1 MFRFALRFSLMP
13 IELITAESW
22 WVLLLCPL
30 AGLIYAFL
38 LYRKEHTLALSRTWV
53 FVIAFFRF
61 LTVTLLCFLLSG
73 AYIKSLS
80 RSVEKPIIVFA
91 QDNSSSIKLAHDSLF
106 LANYTKNV
114 EQALSILGEKFD
126 VKKFTF
132 GQKVAEQN
140 QFDFTEQESDFSG
153 LFDELNVRFSNTNTG
168 ALIVSSD
175 GLYNRGNNPLYAS
188 KQSPYPIYT
197 IALGDMVQKKDLL
210 ISSVTYN
217 RQVSAGNRIMMEVY
231 LEGRDAAGAQTEFK
245 VEDETGVI
253 FSRPLLI
260 TGKQFSTKIPVS
272 FIPSGK
278 GIKKYRLTMG
288 VIEGEL
294 TYGNN
299 SRDIYIEVTDRK
311 TKILLLATAPHPD
324 ITAIKQC
331 LEFNPDYELTF
342 SPIRDFSQSL
352 RSYNL
357 IIFHQSPANQQE
369 LSIAQQAIKEKI
381 PCWFICGLQTSPLLF
396 NQLETGISIQ
406 DYRTA
411 MSEMLPVLNS
421 AFSAFTLNAD
431 LASTLNTYP
440 PLTGNFGT
448 YRTTSPLQI
457 LLFQKIG
464 NVSTQQP
471 LLAFN
476 SVNVKLAVLTGE
488 GLWRWKLAEYRATE
502 NQTALNEIISKT
514 VQYLLYNEDKNP
526 LRVYYKK
533 EYTAGEPLI
542 FEAELYNAAGELSN
556 EPDVKMTISGEDKNQ
571 FEFVFSKT
579 RDNNY
584 QLNAGRLDK
593 GKYRLKATSKSG
605 DTPVSFEGEF
615 SIAQTDIESLN
626 SMADHQLLNS
636 IAALSGAKMFYP
648 DQLKALA
655 EEIMN
660 RNDIKPVS
668 YSETKLRDLIDLRWL
683 FALLVIWLALE
694 WFVRKHSG
702 SY

>member
-13 IELITAESW
+13 IELITSEPW

-53 FVIAFFRF
+53 ITIAFFRF
-61 LTVTLLCFLLSG
+61 LTVTVLCFLLSG

-80 RSVEKPIIVFA
+80 RSVEKPIIIFA

-106 LANYTKNV
+106 LINYTKNV
-114 EQALSILGEKFD
+114 EQALSTLGDKFD
-126 VKKFTF
+126 VKRFTF
-132 GQKVAEQN
+132 GQKVTEQN
-140 QFDFTEQESDFSG
+140 QFDFTEQETDFSG

-168 ALIVSSD
+168 ALIISSD
-175 GLYNRGNNPLYAS
+175 GLYNRGNNPLHQS

-197 IALGDMVQKKDLL
+197 IALGDTVQKKDLL

-245 VEDETGVI
+245 VEDETGVL

-278 GIKKYRLTMG
+278 GIKKYRLTLG
-288 VIEGEL
+288 AIVGEL

-299 SRDIYIEVTDRK
+299 SRDIYIEITDRK

-331 LEFNPDYELTF
+331 LEMNPDYELTF

-352 RSYNL
+352 RTFNL
-357 IIFHQSPANQQE
+357 IIFHQSPSNQQE

-396 NQLETGISIQ
+396 NHLETGISIQ

-411 MSEMLPVLNS
+411 VSEMLPVLNS
-421 AFSAFTLNAD
+421 TFSAFTLNSD

-448 YRTTSPLQI
+448 YRATGPLQI

-488 GLWRWKLAEYRATE
+488 GLWRWKLGEFRATE
-502 NQTALNEIISKT
+502 NQTTLNEIISKT

-556 EPDVKMTISGEDKNQ
+556 EPDVKMTISGEDKKQ
-571 FEFVFSKT
+571 YEFVFSKT
-579 RDNNY
+579 KDNNY

-605 DTPVSFEGEF
+605 ETPFTFEGEF

-636 IAALSGAKMFYP
+636 MAALSGAKMFYP
-648 DQLKALA
+648 DQLRALA

-660 RNDIKPVS
+660 RHDIKPVS

-694 WFVRKHSG
+694 WFVRKQSG